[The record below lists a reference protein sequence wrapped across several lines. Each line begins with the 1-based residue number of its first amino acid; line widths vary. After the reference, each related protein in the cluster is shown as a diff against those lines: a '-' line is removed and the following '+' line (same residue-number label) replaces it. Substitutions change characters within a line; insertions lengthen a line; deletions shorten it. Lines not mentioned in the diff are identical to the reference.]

1 LSTRG
6 ILQIEQTTVFI
17 LFFYFFEVYAP
28 PVPYNERKKESSQL
42 IGRDRTLVF
51 SLAWQ
56 VEHEN

>member
-1 LSTRG
+1 MLLQYLTRKG
-6 ILQIEQTTVFI
+6 
-17 LFFYFFEVYAP
+17 
-28 PVPYNERKKESSQL
+28 KKRASSQL

>member
-1 LSTRG
+1 ML
-6 ILQIEQTTVFI
+6 LQ
-17 LFFYFFEVYAP
+17 Y
-28 PVPYNERKKESSQL
+28 PYKEKEKKSSQL

>member
-1 LSTRG
+1 ML
-6 ILQIEQTTVFI
+6 LQ
-17 LFFYFFEVYAP
+17 Y
-28 PVPYNERKKESSQL
+28 PYKEKEKKRASSQL